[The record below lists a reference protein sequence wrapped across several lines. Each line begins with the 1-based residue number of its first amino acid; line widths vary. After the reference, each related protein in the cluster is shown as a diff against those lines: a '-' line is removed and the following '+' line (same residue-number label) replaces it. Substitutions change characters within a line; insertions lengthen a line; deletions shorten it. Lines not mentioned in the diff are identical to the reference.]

1 MSAQTILVPS
11 FPTPTAPRGARI
23 AADLF
28 TRAWRAF
35 AARPVVKGSAAP
47 VSMARRIAEA
57 SRVRALAWQVRD
69 ADPRFAAELQAAADR
84 HERLGE

>member
-11 FPTPTAPRGARI
+11 FPAPTAPRGARI

-28 TRAWRAF
+28 ARVWRAF
-35 AARPVVKGSAAP
+35 AGRPAVKGSAQS

-57 SRVRALAWQVRD
+57 SRVRVLAWQMRD